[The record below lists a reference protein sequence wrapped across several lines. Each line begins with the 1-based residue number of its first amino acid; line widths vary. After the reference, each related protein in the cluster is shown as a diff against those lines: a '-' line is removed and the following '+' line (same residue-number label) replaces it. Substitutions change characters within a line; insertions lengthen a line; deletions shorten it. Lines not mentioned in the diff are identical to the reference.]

1 MQINLR
7 TSYLLIVFIFIGFLG
22 GGIYFYQQLFQ
33 GIKDPVKL
41 IPDDAALIIEI
52 PQFDKLY
59 QNWDSESSYGKVLKE
74 WPKLES
80 FQYFLP
86 QVLTYFEEET
96 AHFTDLQQ
104 PVLLSRHQQGWLLL
118 FPSFGYSLQNFERD
132 ILSQLNESPIT
143 QEKTLESEYYLELN
157 QEKHQ
162 LCISEKRGWYF
173 ISDSPELL
181 VQSIGLVNGSNK
193 FRHSEEFQ
201 SLEKVSG
208 KRSDAHVFINFDK
221 LKDIYPQN
229 ASETP
234 SIVWQNPKNIA
245 AWTGLD
251 LSIKTNELLLNGYS
265 IPGDSGVSLMNI
277 FQDQES
283 VGMTISDH
291 FPYQTKSYYHL
302 SLNDYSSYYQ
312 AWKSYLKSSGQW
324 GKYSKSILEVENGL
338 KQKPEE
344 LHAKWWAGEM
354 ANIKTEDG
362 KEYGL
367 FLAQQGRESYRLL
380 SDIAHL
386 SQPSMISMDYK
397 NLKLKEINYPDFLM
411 SQFGPWFSTTKKS
424 YFAVVDELVIF
435 SKSIEDLKEYIDL
448 LESGSILQ
456 KKESYHEFSDNL
468 SKNTNFTFYV
478 NRPHSVSEIFNIFQ
492 KKEEL
497 SINEL
502 SIFKKDLNGYSL
514 QLNWKNRMV
523 YTGIFAGLSGEKTE
537 KSSQWQVLMD
547 SDIVSGPF
555 IVTDHT
561 DASHKYIVF
570 DDFRQ
575 MYLIN
580 EQGDIVWKKQ
590 IEEKPISNVF
600 EIDYY
605 GNGKIQYLFN
615 SENYMYLIDLTGN
628 FVANYPLKLNSEAST
643 GLSVIDYQNNK
654 DYRILIPCLNGEVYN
669 YKKDGSLLKDWK
681 SKNTRKQI
689 VKPMSHVVANS
700 KDYLIAEAQNG
711 NIIMFDRNGKVRLEI
726 RKSFTNAL
734 GSDVYA
740 NRTNSK
746 GMMITTDSDGKLI
759 YIPEKGQVKSTDFGD
774 YSKDHFF
781 IYSDFSG
788 NGNYD
793 FIYLDGQ
800 ELNVFDRLKKSFVNY
815 IFERPILIKPQL
827 FSVSG
832 RKILAVFDKEGETL
846 YLFNSDGL
854 MSKKLKGNTGY
865 VIDVNKRNKPMV
877 LIGKGKAL
885 MKYPI

>member
-7 TSYLLIVFIFIGFLG
+7 TSYLLIAFIFIGFIG
-22 GGIYFYQQLFQ
+22 GGIYFYQNLFQ

-52 PQFDKLY
+52 PQFKKLY
-59 QNWDSESSYGKVLKE
+59 TDWESNSSYGKVLEE

-86 QVLTYFEEET
+86 QVLNEFEEQT
-96 AHFTDLQQ
+96 AQFSDLQE

-118 FPSFGYSLQNFERD
+118 FPSLGYSLQNFERE
-132 ILSQLNESPIT
+132 ILSQLKDSPST
-143 QEKTLESEYYLELN
+143 QEKTLENEYYLQFN
-157 QEKHQ
+157 HEKHQ

-181 VQSIGLVNGSNK
+181 VKSVALVNSSNE
-193 FRHSEEFQ
+193 FRESAEFR

-208 KRSDAHVFINFDK
+208 KRSDAHVFVNFDK
-221 LKDIYPQN
+221 LKEIYPSKS
-229 ASETP
+229 AESY
-234 SIVWQNPKNIA
+234 SIIWQNPKSIA
-245 AWTGLD
+245 SWTGLD
-251 LSIKTNELLLNGYS
+251 LSIKSNELLLNGYS
-265 IPGDSGVSLMNI
+265 IPRDSGLSLMSI
-277 FQDQES
+277 FEGQES
-283 VGMTISDH
+283 VGMSIGDH

-302 SLNDYSSYYQ
+302 SLSNYSKYYQ
-312 AWKSYLKSSGQW
+312 AWKDYLRSSKQW
-324 GKYSKSILEVENGL
+324 EAKAKAILKIEKGL

-344 LHAKWWAGEM
+344 IHKKWWAGEM
-354 ANIKTEDG
+354 ASLKTDDG

-367 FLAQQGRESYRLL
+367 FLAQQGRESYRVL

-397 NLKLKEINYPDFLM
+397 NLKLKEINYPDFLR
-411 SQFGPWFSTTKKS
+411 SQFGPWFPKSKKS

-435 SKSIEDLKEYIDL
+435 SSSINDLKEYVDL

-456 KKESYHEFSDNL
+456 KNESYHEFSDNL

-478 NRPHSVSEIFNIFQ
+478 NRPESVADIINVFP
-492 KKEEL
+492 KEEVSL
-497 SINEL
+497 LKEM
-502 SIFKKDLNGYSL
+502 SIFKKDMSGFSL
-514 QLNWKNRMV
+514 QLNWKNKMV
-523 YTGIFAGLSGEKTE
+523 YTGIFAGLSGEKTK
-537 KSSQWQVLMD
+537 KSSQWQVLAD

-555 IVTDHT
+555 VVKDHT

-590 IEEKPISNVF
+590 LEENPISDVF

-615 SENYMYLIDLTGN
+615 SENYIYLIDLTGSM
-628 FVANYPLKLNSEAST
+628 VANYPVKLNSEAST

-654 DYRILIPCLNGEVYN
+654 DYRILIPCMNGEVYN

-681 SKNTRKQI
+681 AKNTRKQI
-689 VKPMSHVVANS
+689 VKPMNHVVANS

-711 NIIMFDRNGKVRLEI
+711 NIMMFDRKGNTRLEI
-726 RKSFTNAL
+726 RKSFINAL

-746 GMMITTDSDGKLI
+746 GMMITTDLEGRLM
-759 YIPEKGQVKSTDFGD
+759 YIPEKGKVKSTVFGD
-774 YSKDHFF
+774 FSKDHFF

-800 ELNVFDRLKKSFVNY
+800 ELNVYDRLKKSYVNY
-815 IFERPILIKPQL
+815 IFEHPILIKPKL
-827 FSVSG
+827 YSVSG
-832 RKILAVFDKEGETL
+832 RKILAVFDQQGETL
-846 YLFNSDGL
+846 YLFNSEGL
-854 MSKKLKGNTGY
+854 MTNKIKGNTGY
-865 VIDVNKRNKPMV
+865 IIDVNKRNKPMV

-885 MKYPI
+885 MKYPL

>member
-7 TSYLLIVFIFIGFLG
+7 TSYLLIAFIFIGFIG
-22 GGIYFYQQLFQ
+22 GGIYFYQNLFQ

-59 QNWDSESSYGKVLKE
+59 KDWDSNSSYGKVLNE
-74 WPKLES
+74 WPDMES

-86 QVLTYFEEET
+86 KVLNVFEKQT
-96 AHFTDLQQ
+96 AQFSDLQQ
-104 PVLLSRHQQGWLLL
+104 PVLLSKHKQGWLLL
-118 FPSFGYSLQNFERD
+118 FPSFGFSLQDFERD
-132 ILSQLNESPIT
+132 ILSQLKDTPLT
-143 QEKTLESEYYLELN
+143 QEKTIENEYYLEFGLKKN
-157 QEKHQ
+157 Q

-173 ISDSPELL
+173 VSDSPELL
-181 VQSIGLVNGSNK
+181 VQSIALVNSSNE
-193 FRHSEEFQ
+193 FRESKEFQ

-208 KRSDAHVFINFDK
+208 KRSDAHVFVNFER
-221 LKDIYPQN
+221 LKEIYPTKSTELTSIIWQDPKSI
-229 ASETP
+229 AS
-234 SIVWQNPKNIA
+234 
-245 AWTGLD
+245 WTGLD
-251 LSIKTNELLLNGYS
+251 LGIKSNELLLNGYS
-265 IPGDSGVSLMNI
+265 IPGDSGLALMNI
-277 FQDQES
+277 FEGQES
-283 VGMTISDH
+283 VGMSISDH
-291 FPYQTKSYYHL
+291 FPYETKSYYHL
-302 SLNDYSSYYQ
+302 SLSNYSNYYQ
-312 AWKSYLKSSGQW
+312 AWKNYLKSSGQW
-324 GKYSKSILEVENGL
+324 EAKSKAILRIEKGL

-344 LHAKWWAGEM
+344 VHTKWWAGEM
-354 ANIKTEDG
+354 AKINTEDS

-367 FLAQQGRESYRLL
+367 FLAQQGRESYRIL

-397 NLKLKEINYPDFLM
+397 NLKLKEINYPDFLI
-411 SQFGPWFSTTKKS
+411 SQFGPWFGKSKKS

-435 SKSIEDLKEYIDL
+435 SRTIDDLKEYIDL

-456 KKESYHEFSDNL
+456 KNESYHEFSDNL
-468 SKNTNFTFYV
+468 SKNTNYTFYV
-478 NRPHSVSEIFNIFQ
+478 NRPQSVSDIINVFP
-492 KKEEL
+492 KEEVNIL
-497 SINEL
+497 NGL
-502 SIFKKDLNGYSL
+502 SIFKKDMSGFSL
-514 QLNWKNRMV
+514 QLNWKNKMV

-537 KSSQWQVLMD
+537 KSSQWQVLVD

-555 IVTDHT
+555 VVKDHT

-580 EQGDIVWKKQ
+580 EQGDKVWKKQ
-590 IEEKPISNVF
+590 LDENPISDVF

-615 SENYMYLIDLTGN
+615 SENYLYLVDLTGN
-628 FVANYPLKLNSEAST
+628 MVANYPVKLNSEAST

-654 DYRILIPCLNGEVYN
+654 DYRILIPCVNGEVYN

-681 SKNTRKQI
+681 AKNTRKQI
-689 VKPMSHVVANS
+689 AKPMSHVVANS
-700 KDYLIAEAQNG
+700 KDYLIAEAENG
-711 NIIMFDRNGKVRLEI
+711 NIMMFDRKGKARLEI
-726 RKSFTNAL
+726 RKSFSNAL

-746 GMMITTDSDGKLI
+746 GMMITTDVDGKLI
-759 YIPEKGQVKSTDFGD
+759 YIPEKGKVKSTDFGN

-793 FIYLDGQ
+793 FIYLDAQ

-815 IFERPILIKPQL
+815 IFEHPILVKPQL
-827 FSVSG
+827 YSVSG
-832 RKILAVFDKEGETL
+832 RKILAVFDQEGETL
-846 YLFNSDGL
+846 YLFNSEGL
-854 MSKKLKGNTGY
+854 MSNKIKGNTGY
-865 VIDVNKRNKPMV
+865 IIDVNKKNKPMV
-877 LIGKGKAL
+877 FIGKGKAL
-885 MKYPI
+885 MKYPL